1 MLLWYRKTN
10 QFAKLNQNRMST
22 IQEIEQEMNEIE
34 QKITDAQK
42 EGDVLVAGAGQAVR
56 DAAWEQ
62 LRTQIANLPDE
73 QH

>member
-56 DAAWEQ
+56 DAALEQ